1 MKNWQHIKRKNI
13 DDGSIVVTSMETNEK
28 SLTKLELYEK
38 LAQVEAQIN
47 NGEESL
53 DGEKV
58 FNDLKNMPENKYVD
72 KGVGRRNN

>member
-47 NGEESL
+47 NGEEPL
-53 DGEKV
+53 DGEKS
-58 FNDLKNMPENKYVD
+58 L
-72 KGVGRRNN
+72 